1 MLNSDI
7 IDALN
12 HKEIYRYLGY
22 QKNTPDTQILQM
34 IDDVLTELKKN
45 INPKN
50 IYKIYSCN
58 VDGDKISLLTD
69 GELIAKFE
77 STGLAGNLKQCKK
90 VVLFAAT
97 LGIEI
102 DKLINKY
109 EIVNIAK
116 ASVVQSCAAAC
127 IEKYCDMIQEDI
139 KIKAKDEQLY
149 VRPRFSPGYGDLT
162 LMAQKDIF
170 RILECT
176 KRMGLTLT
184 QSLMM
189 YPTKSVTAFIGLT
202 PNPQSC
208 HVDKCKICRN
218 IGCEFRN
225 E

>member
-34 IDDVLTELKKN
+34 IDDVLIELKKN

-109 EIVNIAK
+109 EIINIAK

>member
-34 IDDVLTELKKN
+34 IDDVLIELKKN

>member
-22 QKNTPDTQILQM
+22 RNNTPDAQILQM
-34 IDDVLTELKKN
+34 IDGVLIELKKN

-50 IYKIYSCN
+50 IYKIYSCD

-69 GELIAKFE
+69 GELIAEFE

-109 EIVNIAK
+109 EILNIAK

>member
-109 EIVNIAK
+109 EIINIAK